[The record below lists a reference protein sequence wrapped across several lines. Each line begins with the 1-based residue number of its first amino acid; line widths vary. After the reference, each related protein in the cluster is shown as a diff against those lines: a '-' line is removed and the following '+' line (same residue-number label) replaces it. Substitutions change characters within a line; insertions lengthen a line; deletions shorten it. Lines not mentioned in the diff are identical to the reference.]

1 VNDSLNKDTNT
12 DSYRAVND
20 NSYAYDFL
28 SAVHNNPNLALQYD
42 KFKRSSFFNKVWAD
56 RFNDYI
62 SKKKTL
68 PLLYDPF
75 FKKLFNGD
83 EHRERLSRLVS
94 SIIGQKVTVIDI
106 LPSESSCFEDSFI
119 IMDMIVRLSDGSIA
133 NIEVQKIAALFPG
146 ERLSCYSAD
155 AIMRQYHRLS
165 SSSALA
171 QYNSSIH
178 DNTMNENVQTIEHK
192 TFSYKDMK
200 NVHTIVLFEN
210 SNSNL
215 ISPIDSRLYFH
226 VGTTRFNT
234 QIDFPLLQHFH
245 MISLDTF
252 RKYRYSDIIK
262 GNVNITK
269 YDYDESMY
277 DTPLTSDMLRDR
289 LAYLSLFVT
298 ESVEDALAIQKIFP
312 ELSQIFDEMN
322 EYLAKP
328 EEVLSMFSEALRIL
342 NHNTA
347 VLMVDEYRKKYQEME
362 NNLKKEIQ
370 EKQKIL
376 DSQKE
381 QLDSQKEQLDS
392 QKEQLDSQKEQLDS
406 QKEQLDSQKEQLD
419 IQKEQFS
426 IKKEQY
432 EEQHSKD
439 LEKIAELE
447 AMLKE
452 K

>member
-1 VNDSLNKDTNT
+1 MNNSLHKDINI
-12 DSYRAVND
+12 DKFKAVND
-20 NSYAYDFL
+20 NLSSYDFL
-28 SAVHNNPNLALQYD
+28 SAVRNNPNLALQYD
-42 KFKRSSFFNKVWAD
+42 NFRRSSVSNKGWAD

-62 SKKKTL
+62 SRKKTL

-94 SIIGQKVTVIDI
+94 SIIGQEVTVIDI
-106 LPSESSCFEDSFI
+106 LPSESSSFEDSFI

-133 NIEVQKIAALFPG
+133 NIEVQKIASLFPG

-165 SSSALA
+165 SATSTARYSDDIS
-171 QYNSSIH
+171 QDSDSIS
-178 DNTMNENVQTIEHK
+178 TLGHK

-215 ISPIDSRLYFH
+215 INSDNPELYFH
-226 VGTTRFNT
+226 VGTTTFNT
-234 QIDFPLLQHFH
+234 HINFPLLQKYH

-262 GNVNITK
+262 GNIDIK
-269 YDYDESMY
+269 KCDYDEDVY
-277 DTPLTSDMLRDR
+277 EKPLTDQMLRDR
-289 LAYLSLFVT
+289 LAFLSLFVT
-298 ESVEDALAIQKIFP
+298 ETVDEAIAIQNIFP
-312 ELSQIFDEMN
+312 ELSEIFNEMN
-322 EYLAKP
+322 EYLARP
-328 EEVLSMFSEALRIL
+328 EEVLGMFSEALRIL

-362 NNLKKEIQ
+362 KNLKKEMKEKMQ
-370 EKQKIL
+370 ERESNLKEEL
-376 DSQKE
+376 DDKDRQINSQ
-381 QLDSQKEQLDS
+381 
-392 QKEQLDSQKEQLDS
+392 
-406 QKEQLDSQKEQLD
+406 
-419 IQKEQFS
+419 
-426 IKKEQY
+426 
-432 EEQHSKD
+432 EEQHKKD
-439 LEKIAELE
+439 LERIAELE

-452 K
+452 SRESKESNGQV

>member
-1 VNDSLNKDTNT
+1 MNSDSHK
-12 DSYRAVND
+12 AVND
-20 NSYAYDFL
+20 NLSSYDFL
-28 SAVHNNPNLALQYD
+28 SAVRNNPNLSLQYD
-42 KFKRSSFFNKVWAD
+42 NFRRSSVSNKGWAD

-62 SKKKTL
+62 SRKKTL

-94 SIIGQKVTVIDI
+94 SIIGQEVTVIDI
-106 LPSESSCFEDSFI
+106 LPSESSSFEDSFI

-133 NIEVQKIAALFPG
+133 NIEVQKIASLFPG

-165 SSSALA
+165 SATSTARYSDDIS
-171 QYNSSIH
+171 QDSDSIS
-178 DNTMNENVQTIEHK
+178 TLGHK

-215 ISPIDSRLYFH
+215 INSDNPELYFH
-226 VGTTRFNT
+226 VGTTTFNT
-234 QIDFPLLQHFH
+234 HINFPLLQKYH

-262 GNVNITK
+262 GNIEIK
-269 YDYDESMY
+269 KCDYDEDVY
-277 DTPLTSDMLRDR
+277 EKPLTDQMLRDR
-289 LAYLSLFVT
+289 LAFLSLFVT
-298 ESVEDALAIQKIFP
+298 ETVDEAIAIQNIFP
-312 ELSQIFDEMN
+312 ELSEIFNEMN
-322 EYLAKP
+322 EYLARP
-328 EEVLSMFSEALRIL
+328 EEVLGMFSEALRIL

-362 NNLKKEIQ
+362 NNLKKEMKEKMQ
-370 EKQKIL
+370 ERESNLKEEL
-376 DSQKE
+376 DDKDRQINSQ
-381 QLDSQKEQLDS
+381 
-392 QKEQLDSQKEQLDS
+392 
-406 QKEQLDSQKEQLD
+406 
-419 IQKEQFS
+419 
-426 IKKEQY
+426 
-432 EEQHSKD
+432 EEQHKKD
-439 LEKIAELE
+439 LERIAELE

-452 K
+452 SRESKESNGQV

>member
-1 VNDSLNKDTNT
+1 MNSDSHK
-12 DSYRAVND
+12 AVND
-20 NSYAYDFL
+20 NLSSYDFL
-28 SAVHNNPNLALQYD
+28 SAVRNNPNLALQYD
-42 KFKRSSFFNKVWAD
+42 NFRRSSVSNKGWAD

-62 SKKKTL
+62 SRKKTL

-94 SIIGQKVTVIDI
+94 SIIGQEVTVIDI
-106 LPSESSCFEDSFI
+106 LPSESSSFEDSFI

-133 NIEVQKIAALFPG
+133 NIEVQKIASLFPG

-165 SSSALA
+165 SSTSTAR
-171 QYNSSIH
+171 YNDDISQDSDSIS
-178 DNTMNENVQTIEHK
+178 TLGHK

-215 ISPIDSRLYFH
+215 INSDNPELYFH
-226 VGTTRFNT
+226 VGTTTFNT
-234 QIDFPLLQHFH
+234 HINFPLLQKYH

-262 GNVNITK
+262 GNIDIK
-269 YDYDESMY
+269 KCDYDEDVY
-277 DTPLTSDMLRDR
+277 EKPLTDQMLRDR
-289 LAYLSLFVT
+289 LAFLSLFVT
-298 ESVEDALAIQKIFP
+298 ETVDEAIAIQNIFP
-312 ELSQIFDEMN
+312 ELSEIFNEMN
-322 EYLAKP
+322 EYLARP
-328 EEVLSMFSEALRIL
+328 EEVLGMFSEALRIL

-362 NNLKKEIQ
+362 KNLKKEMKEKMQ
-370 EKQKIL
+370 EMHEKLDDKDKQIN
-376 DSQKE
+376 S
-381 QLDSQKEQLDS
+381 
-392 QKEQLDSQKEQLDS
+392 
-406 QKEQLDSQKEQLD
+406 
-419 IQKEQFS
+419 QKEQFS
-426 IKKEQY
+426 VQKEQY
-432 EEQHSKD
+432 EEQHTKD
-439 LEKIAELE
+439 LERIAELE

-452 K
+452 SRESKESNGQG